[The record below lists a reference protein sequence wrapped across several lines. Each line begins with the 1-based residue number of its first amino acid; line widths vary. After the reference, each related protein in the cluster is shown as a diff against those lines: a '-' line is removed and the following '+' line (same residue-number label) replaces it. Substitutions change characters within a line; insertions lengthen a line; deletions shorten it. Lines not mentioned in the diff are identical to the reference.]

1 MARPRNSRWPLAALA
16 ALLLPLSTQAV
27 AQSFDPPPVI
37 APLKIEP
44 DRNKVNVTTG
54 KTEIDVPSLG
64 VPAAPRL
71 HWDKVQNSAPYMRG
85 TSSAGGEEMP
95 PAGRNRARSSSR
107 LAFITRT
114 AGTPRSAAALST
126 IST

>member
-95 PAGRNRARSSSR
+95 PAGYSVTTTGANSESFRC
-107 LAFITRT
+107 LDWDCT
-114 AGTPRSAAALST
+114 TPAQSGS
-126 IST
+126 